1 MENRKTGIID
11 YLYKYF
17 DYLYKIIKKRKE
29 CILHGFVRELTR
41 ETRFLFL
48 IFHCLLICFSIVQI
62 EKTQVKGHLANKLFE
77 KEL

>member
-1 MENRKTGIID
+1 MQI
-11 YLYKYF
+11 
-17 DYLYKIIKKRKE
+17 
-29 CILHGFVRELTR
+29 GFVRELTR